1 MAMNQTKLASLLC
14 LLVSVSVGCL
24 PYPHAQHD
32 YPEISGELVG
42 PSGPVEGVK
51 IALLHNPETESGDNP
66 VQAVLTTRDGVLS
79 WLPSE
84 SSS

>member
-1 MAMNQTKLASLLC
+1 MNKTKLASLFC

-42 PSGPVEGVK
+42 PSGPLEGVEISPSPQRRRLIHVRTQTK
-51 IALLHNPETESGDNP
+51 LFSQRVMEPSSL
-66 VQAVLTTRDGVLS
+66 R
-79 WLPSE
+79 PSE
-84 SSS
+84 NSS